1 FIPCFGDR
9 VCGKGWGKPFGGAC
23 FGGLKLWLFFAQF
36 SRVILVFVMNIP
48 HQITACPD
56 RSRLNV
62 RR

>member
-1 FIPCFGDR
+1 MY
-9 VCGKGWGKPFGGAC
+9 
-23 FGGLKLWLFFAQF
+23 WLAMH
-36 SRVILVFVMNIP
+36 RYVMNIP